1 MGMGR
6 KSTTYQLTFED
17 AVDVWI
23 RSWRGEFQH
32 RIASAYDVNPGRVSE
47 VLKERTHI
55 GSRRAALAKCKGAA

>member
-1 MGMGR
+1 MSSDS
-6 KSTTYQLTFED
+6 KSTAYRLTFED

-55 GSRRAALAKCKGAA
+55 GSRRAALAKFKGAA